1 MKLATF
7 TKQPAERLSKS
18 ITYAEALD
26 ALDEVTTVE
35 SCIAEPAG
43 LTVTPV
49 LVSGQRVRIWIQGG
63 EDMVAYKITLTV
75 STAGGEIFQDELI
88 CKVREV

>member
-7 TKQPAERLSKS
+7 TKQPAERISKS
-18 ITYAEALD
+18 VNYRDALD
-26 ALDEVTTVE
+26 ANDEVTRVE

-49 LVSGQRVRIWIQGG
+49 LVSEERVRIWVQGG
-63 EDMVAYKITLTV
+63 EDMMIYKITLTV

-88 CKVREV
+88 CKVRDV